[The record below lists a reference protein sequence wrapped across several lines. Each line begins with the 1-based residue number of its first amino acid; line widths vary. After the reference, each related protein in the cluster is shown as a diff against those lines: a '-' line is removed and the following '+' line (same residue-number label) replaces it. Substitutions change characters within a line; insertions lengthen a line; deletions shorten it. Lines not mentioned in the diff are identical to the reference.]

1 MASSLSNLAYNLAEE
16 IRNKNWK
23 MWNSIQMLFAHIETL
38 KIIYQYANVYAV
50 TGIRK
55 KVQWGLKDVIWWYM
69 QILLV

>member
-38 KIIYQYANVYAV
+38 KIIYQYANVYAL
-50 TGIRK
+50 TGITK
-55 KVQWGLKDVIWWYM
+55 NV
-69 QILLV
+69 